1 MPAPED
7 LSAALRR
14 LEDKQ
19 QHLEELYTHQQK
31 WVQALDESILE
42 IRKELARLAA
52 RFTLLDSRIDT
63 ALAMREP
70 GRDLLDE
77 KPPHY

>member
-1 MPAPED
+1 MSAPQD
-7 LSAALRR
+7 PSSALRR
-14 LEDKQ
+14 LEEKQ

-31 WVQALDESILE
+31 WIQALDESILE
-42 IRKELARLAA
+42 IRKEIARLTA
-52 RFTLLDSRIDT
+52 RFTLLDSRVDT